1 MDIKIIQTGHSCTN
15 GDCTTYFKAKFETNP
30 TLQQFVAWI
39 LKERPSEWG
48 DVSLSGFGGRL
59 IEYSHGAITYAYPV
73 CEESWDKV
81 IELVRYRGRRSR
93 SDYIVK
99 FV

>member
-1 MDIKIIQTGHSCTN
+1 MDIKIIQTGPSCTN
-15 GDCTTYFKAKFETNP
+15 GDYTTYFKAKFETNP
-30 TLQQFVAWI
+30 TLQQLVHWI

-59 IEYSHGAITYAYPV
+59 VEYNHGTITYTNPV
-73 CEESWDKV
+73 CEELWDKV
-81 IELVRYRGRRSR
+81 IELVRYRSRRSR
-93 SDYIVK
+93 LDYQVK